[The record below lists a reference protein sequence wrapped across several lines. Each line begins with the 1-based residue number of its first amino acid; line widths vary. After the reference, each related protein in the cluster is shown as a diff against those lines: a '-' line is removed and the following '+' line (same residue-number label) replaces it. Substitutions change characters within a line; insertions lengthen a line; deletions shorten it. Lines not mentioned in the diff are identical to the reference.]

1 MTRCGA
7 GGKKREPR
15 NIVRSSRFFLQPCC
29 RSGWSRPTSG
39 AQCSSGD
46 CLLLCSGTC
55 SLLCYRPATGP
66 PRSIPGAGRSLPGRH
81 SFEALSLS
89 AGPVLLRTFS
99 RGGVL
104 PSRPALLRGPFA
116 IGRPGSSPHLFTG
129 RGAPFPAG
137 TPSRPFRY
145 RPARFF
151 SAPFHGAGCS
161 LPGRHSF
168 EALLLPSDA
177 LFYSFPGRSL
187 SGLPVLL
194 PACRCSFGPAGVPS
208 GPRRYRAAANSLSRA
223 ISSGQRSSSGVSR
236 MSGMPSKRASEAM

>member
-7 GGKKREPR
+7 GGKKRELR

-55 SLLCYRPATGP
+55 SLLCNRPATGP
-66 PRSIPGAGRSLPGRH
+66 PRSIPGAGRSLPGRY

-99 RGGVL
+99 RGGAL
-104 PSRPALLRGPFA
+104 SSRPVLLRGPFA

-151 SAPFHGAGCS
+151 SAPFHGAGC
-161 LPGRHSF
+161 F
-168 EALLLPSDA
+168 
-177 LFYSFPGRSL
+177 L
-187 SGLPVLL
+187 SGLPVPL
-194 PACRCSFGPAGVPS
+194 RDF
-208 GPRRYRAAANSLSRA
+208 RRYRAAANSLSRA

>member
-7 GGKKREPR
+7 GGKKRELR

-89 AGPVLLRTFS
+89 AGPVLLRPFS
-99 RGGVL
+99 RGGAL
-104 PSRPALLRGPFA
+104 SSRPVLLRGPFA

-151 SAPFHGAGCS
+151 SAPFHGAGC
-161 LPGRHSF
+161 F
-168 EALLLPSDA
+168 
-177 LFYSFPGRSL
+177 L
-187 SGLPVLL
+187 SGLPVPL
-194 PACRCSFGPAGVPS
+194 RDF
-208 GPRRYRAAANSLSRA
+208 RRYRVAANSLSRA

>member
-1 MTRCGA
+1 MVAADVRGSVQLRGLLA
-7 GGKKREPR
+7 PLLRHLLASLLSPGD
-15 NIVRSSRFFLQPCC
+15 RSSPLHSRGGAL
-29 RSGWSRPTSG
+29 SSRPALLRGPFAIARRPVLPAPFPGRG
-39 AQCSSGD
+39 A
-46 CLLLCSGTC
+46 LFPAGTP
-55 SLLCYRPATGP
+55 SRPFRYRPATGP

-89 AGPVLLRTFS
+89 AGPVLLRPFS
-99 RGGVL
+99 RGGAL

-137 TPSRPFRY
+137 TPSRPFCC
-145 RPARFF
+145 RPMPFF
-151 SAPFHGAGCS
+151 TPSRGAPF
-161 LPGRHSF
+161 
-168 EALLLPSDA
+168 
-177 LFYSFPGRSL
+177 
-187 SGLPVLL
+187 
-194 PACRCSFGPAGVPS
+194 PACRCSFGPAGAPS

>member
-1 MTRCGA
+1 MVAADVRGSVQLRGLLA
-7 GGKKREPR
+7 PLLRHLLASLLSPGD
-15 NIVRSSRFFLQPCC
+15 RSSPL
-29 RSGWSRPTSG
+29 
-39 AQCSSGD
+39 
-46 CLLLCSGTC
+46 
-55 SLLCYRPATGP
+55 
-66 PRSIPGAGRSLPGRH
+66 H
-81 SFEALSLS
+81 
-89 AGPVLLRTFS
+89 S
-99 RGGVL
+99 RGGAL
-104 PSRPALLRGPFA
+104 SSRPALLRGPFA
-116 IGRPGSSPHLFTG
+116 IGRPGSSPPLFPG
-129 RGAPFPAG
+129 RGALFPAG

-194 PACRCSFGPAGVPS
+194 PACRCSFGPAGAPS

>member
-7 GGKKREPR
+7 GGKKRELR

-89 AGPVLLRTFS
+89 AGPVLPRSISGTGCFLS
-99 RGGVL
+99 GQPV
-104 PSRPALLRGPFA
+104 LLRGPFA

-151 SAPFHGAGCS
+151 SAPFHGAGC
-161 LPGRHSF
+161 F
-168 EALLLPSDA
+168 
-177 LFYSFPGRSL
+177 L
-187 SGLPVLL
+187 SGLPVPL
-194 PACRCSFGPAGVPS
+194 RDF
-208 GPRRYRAAANSLSRA
+208 RRYRAAANSLSRA

-236 MSGMPSKRASEAM
+236 MRGMPSKRASEAM

>member
-7 GGKKREPR
+7 GGKKRELR

-89 AGPVLLRTFS
+89 AGPVLLRPFS
-99 RGGVL
+99 RGGAL
-104 PSRPALLRGPFA
+104 SSRPVLLRGPFA

-151 SAPFHGAGCS
+151 SAPFHGAGC
-161 LPGRHSF
+161 F
-168 EALLLPSDA
+168 
-177 LFYSFPGRSL
+177 L
-187 SGLPVLL
+187 SGLPVPL
-194 PACRCSFGPAGVPS
+194 RDF
-208 GPRRYRAAANSLSRA
+208 RRYRAAANSLSRA

>member
-7 GGKKREPR
+7 GGKKRELR

-89 AGPVLLRTFS
+89 AGPVLLRPFS
-99 RGGVL
+99 RGGAL
-104 PSRPALLRGPFA
+104 SSRPVLLRGPFA

-137 TPSRPFRY
+137 TPSRPLRY

-151 SAPFHGAGCS
+151 SALFHGAGC
-161 LPGRHSF
+161 F
-168 EALLLPSDA
+168 
-177 LFYSFPGRSL
+177 L
-187 SGLPVLL
+187 SGLPVPL
-194 PACRCSFGPAGVPS
+194 RDF
-208 GPRRYRAAANSLSRA
+208 RRYRAAANSLSRA

>member
-7 GGKKREPR
+7 GGKKRELR

-89 AGPVLLRTFS
+89 AGPVLLRPFS

-104 PSRPALLRGPFA
+104 SSR
-116 IGRPGSSPHLFTG
+116 
-129 RGAPFPAG
+129 
-137 TPSRPFRY
+137 
-145 RPARFF
+145 
-151 SAPFHGAGCS
+151 
-161 LPGRHSF
+161 
-168 EALLLPSDA
+168 
-177 LFYSFPGRSL
+177 
-187 SGLPVLL
+187 PVLL
-194 PACRCSFGPAGVPS
+194 RACRCPF

>member
-1 MTRCGA
+1 MF
-7 GGKKREPR
+7 
-15 NIVRSSRFFLQPCC
+15 RSSRFFLQPCC

-89 AGPVLLRTFS
+89 AGPVLLRPFS
-99 RGGVL
+99 RGGAL
-104 PSRPALLRGPFA
+104 SSRPVLLRGPFA

-151 SAPFHGAGCS
+151 SAPFHGAGC
-161 LPGRHSF
+161 F
-168 EALLLPSDA
+168 
-177 LFYSFPGRSL
+177 L
-187 SGLPVLL
+187 SGLPVPL
-194 PACRCSFGPAGVPS
+194 RDF
-208 GPRRYRAAANSLSRA
+208 RRYRAAANSLSRA

>member
-7 GGKKREPR
+7 GGKKRELR

-89 AGPVLLRTFS
+89 AGPVLLRPFS
-99 RGGVL
+99 RGGAL
-104 PSRPALLRGPFA
+104 SSRPVLLRGPFA

-151 SAPFHGAGCS
+151 SAPFHGAGCFLSS
-161 LPGRHSF
+161 LP
-168 EALLLPSDA
+168 
-177 LFYSFPGRSL
+177 
-187 SGLPVLL
+187 
-194 PACRCSFGPAGVPS
+194 VPLRDF
-208 GPRRYRAAANSLSRA
+208 RRYRAAANSLSRA

>member
-1 MTRCGA
+1 VTRCGA
-7 GGKKREPR
+7 GGKKRELR

-89 AGPVLLRTFS
+89 AGPVLLRPFS
-99 RGGVL
+99 RGGAL
-104 PSRPALLRGPFA
+104 SSRPVLLRGPFA

-151 SAPFHGAGCS
+151 SAPFHGAGC
-161 LPGRHSF
+161 F
-168 EALLLPSDA
+168 
-177 LFYSFPGRSL
+177 L
-187 SGLPVLL
+187 SGLPVPL
-194 PACRCSFGPAGVPS
+194 RDF
-208 GPRRYRAAANSLSRA
+208 RRYRAAANSLSRA

>member
-7 GGKKREPR
+7 GGKKRELR

-89 AGPVLLRTFS
+89 AGPVLLRPFS
-99 RGGVL
+99 RGGAL
-104 PSRPALLRGPFA
+104 SSRPVLLRGPFV

-151 SAPFHGAGCS
+151 SAPFHGAGC
-161 LPGRHSF
+161 F
-168 EALLLPSDA
+168 
-177 LFYSFPGRSL
+177 L
-187 SGLPVLL
+187 SGLPVPL
-194 PACRCSFGPAGVPS
+194 RDF
-208 GPRRYRAAANSLSRA
+208 RRYRAAANSLSRA

>member
-7 GGKKREPR
+7 GGKKRELR

-89 AGPVLLRTFS
+89 AGPVLLRPFS
-99 RGGVL
+99 RGGAL
-104 PSRPALLRGPFA
+104 SSRPALLRGPFA

-129 RGAPFPAG
+129 RGALFPAG

-168 EALLLPSDA
+168 EAL
-177 LFYSFPGRSL
+177 SL
-187 SGLPVLL
+187 SAGPVLL
-194 PACRCSFGPAGVPS
+194 RTFSRGGVLPLRPAGAPS

>member
-7 GGKKREPR
+7 GGKKRELR

-89 AGPVLLRTFS
+89 AGPVLLRPFS
-99 RGGVL
+99 RGGAL
-104 PSRPALLRGPFA
+104 PLRPA
-116 IGRPGSSPHLFTG
+116 
-129 RGAPFPAG
+129 GA
-137 TPSRPFRY
+137 PSRPFRY

-151 SAPFHGAGCS
+151 SAPFHGAGRS

-194 PACRCSFGPAGVPS
+194 PACRCSFGPAGAPS

>member
-1 MTRCGA
+1 MF
-7 GGKKREPR
+7 
-15 NIVRSSRFFLQPCC
+15 RSSRFFLQPCC

-89 AGPVLLRTFS
+89 AGPVLLRPFS
-99 RGGVL
+99 RGGAL
-104 PSRPALLRGPFA
+104 SSRPVLLRGPFA
-116 IGRPGSSPHLFTG
+116 IGRPGSSPPLFPG
-129 RGAPFPAG
+129 RGALFPAG

-151 SAPFHGAGCS
+151 SAPFHGAGC
-161 LPGRHSF
+161 F
-168 EALLLPSDA
+168 
-177 LFYSFPGRSL
+177 L
-187 SGLPVLL
+187 SGLPVPL
-194 PACRCSFGPAGVPS
+194 RDF
-208 GPRRYRAAANSLSRA
+208 RRYRAAANSLSRA

>member
-7 GGKKREPR
+7 GGKKRELR

-46 CLLLCSGTC
+46 CLLLCSGRPFAPSPRPRQSSGAC
-55 SLLCYRPATGP
+55 LLLRYRPA
-66 PRSIPGAGRSLPGRH
+66 RSSPLH
-81 SFEALSLS
+81 
-89 AGPVLLRTFS
+89 S
-99 RGGVL
+99 RGGAL
-104 PSRPALLRGPFA
+104 SSRPALLRGPFA

-151 SAPFHGAGCS
+151 SAPFHGAGC
-161 LPGRHSF
+161 F
-168 EALLLPSDA
+168 
-177 LFYSFPGRSL
+177 L
-187 SGLPVLL
+187 SGLPVPLRA
-194 PACRCSFGPAGVPS
+194 PVATA
-208 GPRRYRAAANSLSRA
+208 RR
-223 ISSGQRSSSGVSR
+223 QT
-236 MSGMPSKRASEAM
+236 P

>member
-7 GGKKREPR
+7 GGKKRELR

-89 AGPVLLRTFS
+89 AGPVLLRPFS
-99 RGGVL
+99 RGGAL
-104 PSRPALLRGPFA
+104 SSRPVLLRGPFA
-116 IGRPGSSPHLFTG
+116 IGRPGSSPPLFTG

-151 SAPFHGAGCS
+151 SAPFHGAGC
-161 LPGRHSF
+161 F
-168 EALLLPSDA
+168 
-177 LFYSFPGRSL
+177 L
-187 SGLPVLL
+187 SGLPVPL
-194 PACRCSFGPAGVPS
+194 RDF
-208 GPRRYRAAANSLSRA
+208 RRYRAAANSLSRA

>member
-7 GGKKREPR
+7 GGKKRELR

-55 SLLCYRPATGP
+55 SLLCYRPGP
-66 PRSIPGAGRSLPGRH
+66 VLPAPFPGRGALFPAGTPSRPFRYRPARFFSAPFHGAGRSLPGRY

-104 PSRPALLRGPFA
+104 PSRPALLRGPFVA
-116 IGRPGSSPHLFTG
+116 VRC
-129 RGAPFPAG
+129 PF
-137 TPSRPFRY
+137 
-145 RPARFF
+145 
-151 SAPFHGAGCS
+151 
-161 LPGRHSF
+161 
-168 EALLLPSDA
+168 LLLPGA
-177 LFYSFPGRSL
+177 LPFRPAGAP

-194 PACRCSFGPAGVPS
+194 RACLCPFGTSAATA
-208 GPRRYRAAANSLSRA
+208 RRRT
-223 ISSGQRSSSGVSR
+223 
-236 MSGMPSKRASEAM
+236 P

>member
-7 GGKKREPR
+7 GGKKRELR
-15 NIVRSSRFFLQPCC
+15 IIVRSSRFFLQPCC

-89 AGPVLLRTFS
+89 SGPVLLRPFS
-99 RGGVL
+99 RGGAL
-104 PSRPALLRGPFA
+104 SSRPALLRGPFA
-116 IGRPGSSPHLFTG
+116 IVRPGSSPHLFTG

-151 SAPFHGAGCS
+151 SAPFHGAGC
-161 LPGRHSF
+161 F
-168 EALLLPSDA
+168 
-177 LFYSFPGRSL
+177 L
-187 SGLPVLL
+187 SGLPVPL
-194 PACRCSFGPAGVPS
+194 RDF
-208 GPRRYRAAANSLSRA
+208 RRYRAAANSLSRA

>member
-7 GGKKREPR
+7 GGKKRELR

-99 RGGVL
+99 RGGAL
-104 PSRPALLRGPFA
+104 SSRPVLLRGPFA
-116 IGRPGSSPHLFTG
+116 IGRPGSSPHLFPG

-151 SAPFHGAGCS
+151 SAPFHGAGC
-161 LPGRHSF
+161 F
-168 EALLLPSDA
+168 
-177 LFYSFPGRSL
+177 L
-187 SGLPVLL
+187 SGLPVPL
-194 PACRCSFGPAGVPS
+194 RDF
-208 GPRRYRAAANSLSRA
+208 RRYRAAANSLSRA

>member
-7 GGKKREPR
+7 GGKKRELR

-89 AGPVLLRTFS
+89 AGPVLLRPFS
-99 RGGVL
+99 RGGAL
-104 PSRPALLRGPFA
+104 SSRPVLLRGPFA

-129 RGAPFPAG
+129 RGALFPAG

-151 SAPFHGAGCS
+151 SAPFHGAGC
-161 LPGRHSF
+161 F
-168 EALLLPSDA
+168 
-177 LFYSFPGRSL
+177 L
-187 SGLPVLL
+187 SGLPVPL
-194 PACRCSFGPAGVPS
+194 RDF
-208 GPRRYRAAANSLSRA
+208 RRYRAAANSLSRA

>member
-7 GGKKREPR
+7 GGKKRELR

-29 RSGWSRPTSG
+29 RSGWSRLTSG

-46 CLLLCSGTC
+46 CLLLCSGRLFAPFPRPRQGSGVC
-55 SLLCYRPATGP
+55 SLL
-66 PRSIPGAGRSLPGRH
+66 RSGRFGAGLRRLFASP
-81 SFEALSLS
+81 LS
-89 AGPVLLRTFS
+89 AGPVLPRSISGTGRFLS
-99 RGGVL
+99 GQPV
-104 PSRPALLRGPFA
+104 LLRGPFA
-116 IGRPGSSPHLFTG
+116 IGRPGSSPPLFTG

-151 SAPFHGAGCS
+151 SAPFPGAGCS

-194 PACRCSFGPAGVPS
+194 PACRCSFGPAGAPS
-208 GPRRYRAAANSLSRA
+208 GLPVPLRAPVATARR
-223 ISSGQRSSSGVSR
+223 QT
-236 MSGMPSKRASEAM
+236 P

>member
-7 GGKKREPR
+7 GGKKRELR

-89 AGPVLLRTFS
+89 AGQVLLRPFS
-99 RGGVL
+99 RGGAL
-104 PSRPALLRGPFA
+104 SSRPVLLRGPFA

-137 TPSRPFRY
+137 TPSRPFCC
-145 RPARFF
+145 RPMPFF
-151 SAPFHGAGCS
+151 TPSRGAPF
-161 LPGRHSF
+161 
-168 EALLLPSDA
+168 
-177 LFYSFPGRSL
+177 
-187 SGLPVLL
+187 
-194 PACRCSFGPAGVPS
+194 PASRCSFGPAGAPS

>member
-7 GGKKREPR
+7 GGKKRELR

-89 AGPVLLRTFS
+89 AGPVLLRPFS
-99 RGGVL
+99 RGGAL

-137 TPSRPFRY
+137 TPSRPFCC
-145 RPARFF
+145 RPMPFF
-151 SAPFHGAGCS
+151 TPSRGAPF
-161 LPGRHSF
+161 
-168 EALLLPSDA
+168 
-177 LFYSFPGRSL
+177 
-187 SGLPVLL
+187 
-194 PACRCSFGPAGVPS
+194 PACRCSFGPAGAPS

>member
-7 GGKKREPR
+7 GGKKRELR

-89 AGPVLLRTFS
+89 AGPVLLRPFS
-99 RGGVL
+99 RGGAL
-104 PSRPALLRGPFA
+104 SSRPVLLRGPFV

-151 SAPFHGAGCS
+151 SAPFHGAGC
-161 LPGRHSF
+161 F
-168 EALLLPSDA
+168 
-177 LFYSFPGRSL
+177 L
-187 SGLPVLL
+187 SVLPVPL
-194 PACRCSFGPAGVPS
+194 RDF
-208 GPRRYRAAANSLSRA
+208 RRYRAAANSLSRA

>member
-7 GGKKREPR
+7 GGKKLELR

-66 PRSIPGAGRSLPGRH
+66 PRSIPGAGRSLPGRY

-104 PSRPALLRGPFA
+104 PSRPALLRGPFVA
-116 IGRPGSSPHLFTG
+116 VRC
-129 RGAPFPAG
+129 PF
-137 TPSRPFRY
+137 
-145 RPARFF
+145 
-151 SAPFHGAGCS
+151 
-161 LPGRHSF
+161 
-168 EALLLPSDA
+168 LLLPGA
-177 LFYSFPGRSL
+177 LPFRPAGAP

-194 PACRCSFGPAGVPS
+194 PACRCSFRPAGAPS
-208 GPRRYRAAANSLSRA
+208 GLPVPLRAPVATARR
-223 ISSGQRSSSGVSR
+223 QT
-236 MSGMPSKRASEAM
+236 P

>member
-7 GGKKREPR
+7 GGKKRELR

-89 AGPVLLRTFS
+89 AGPVLLRLFS
-99 RGGVL
+99 RGGAL
-104 PSRPALLRGPFA
+104 SSRPVLLRGPFA

-137 TPSRPFRY
+137 TPSRPFCC
-145 RPARFF
+145 RPMPFF
-151 SAPFHGAGCS
+151 TPSRGAPF
-161 LPGRHSF
+161 
-168 EALLLPSDA
+168 
-177 LFYSFPGRSL
+177 
-187 SGLPVLL
+187 
-194 PACRCSFGPAGVPS
+194 PACRCSFGPAGAPS

>member
-7 GGKKREPR
+7 GGKKRELR

-46 CLLLCSGTC
+46 CLLLCSGRPFAPSPRPRQSSGAC
-55 SLLCYRPATGP
+55 LLLRYRPA
-66 PRSIPGAGRSLPGRH
+66 RS
-81 SFEALSLS
+81 F
-89 AGPVLLRTFS
+89 
-99 RGGVL
+99 
-104 PSRPALLRGPFA
+104 PAPF
-116 IGRPGSSPHLFTG
+116 PG
-129 RGAPFPAG
+129 RGAPFSAG

-151 SAPFHGAGCS
+151 SAPFHGAGC
-161 LPGRHSF
+161 F
-168 EALLLPSDA
+168 
-177 LFYSFPGRSL
+177 L
-187 SGLPVLL
+187 SGLPVPL
-194 PACRCSFGPAGVPS
+194 RDF
-208 GPRRYRAAANSLSRA
+208 RRYRAAANSLSRA

>member
-1 MTRCGA
+1 VTRCGA
-7 GGKKREPR
+7 GGKKRELR

-89 AGPVLLRTFS
+89 AGPVLLRPFS
-99 RGGVL
+99 RGGAL
-104 PSRPALLRGPFA
+104 PLRPA
-116 IGRPGSSPHLFTG
+116 
-129 RGAPFPAG
+129 GA
-137 TPSRPFRY
+137 PSRPFRY

-151 SAPFHGAGCS
+151 SAPFHGAGRS

-194 PACRCSFGPAGVPS
+194 PACRCSFGPAGAPS

>member
-1 MTRCGA
+1 MSEAPASFCSLAA
-7 GGKKREPR
+7 GPDGRGRRPGLSAAPGIACSSAPAPAR
-15 NIVRSSRFFLQPCC
+15 FFAIARDRSSPL
-29 RSGWSRPTSG
+29 
-39 AQCSSGD
+39 
-46 CLLLCSGTC
+46 
-55 SLLCYRPATGP
+55 
-66 PRSIPGAGRSLPGRH
+66 H
-81 SFEALSLS
+81 
-89 AGPVLLRTFS
+89 S
-99 RGGVL
+99 RGGAL
-104 PSRPALLRGPFA
+104 SSRPALLRGPFA
-116 IGRPGSSPHLFTG
+116 IGRPGSSPLLFTG
-129 RGAPFPAG
+129 RGALFPAG

-194 PACRCSFGPAGVPS
+194 PACRCSFGPAGAPS

>member
-7 GGKKREPR
+7 GGKKRELR
-15 NIVRSSRFFLQPCC
+15 TMFRSSRFFLQPCC

-89 AGPVLLRTFS
+89 AGPVLLRSFS
-99 RGGVL
+99 RGGAL
-104 PSRPALLRGPFA
+104 SSRPVLLRGPFA

-137 TPSRPFRY
+137 TPSRPF
-145 RPARFF
+145 
-151 SAPFHGAGCS
+151 SAPFHGAGC
-161 LPGRHSF
+161 F
-168 EALLLPSDA
+168 
-177 LFYSFPGRSL
+177 L
-187 SGLPVLL
+187 SGLPVPLRA
-194 PACRCSFGPAGVPS
+194 PVATA
-208 GPRRYRAAANSLSRA
+208 RR
-223 ISSGQRSSSGVSR
+223 QT
-236 MSGMPSKRASEAM
+236 P

>member
-7 GGKKREPR
+7 GGKKRELR

-46 CLLLCSGTC
+46 CLLLCSGPC

-66 PRSIPGAGRSLPGRH
+66 PCSIPGAGRSLPGRH

-89 AGPVLLRTFS
+89 AGPVLLRPFS
-99 RGGVL
+99 RGGAL
-104 PSRPALLRGPFA
+104 SSRPVLLRGPFA

-137 TPSRPFRY
+137 TPSRPFCC
-145 RPARFF
+145 RPMPFF
-151 SAPFHGAGCS
+151 TPSRGAPF
-161 LPGRHSF
+161 
-168 EALLLPSDA
+168 
-177 LFYSFPGRSL
+177 
-187 SGLPVLL
+187 
-194 PACRCSFGPAGVPS
+194 PACRCSFRPAGAPS